1 MATETH
7 RGITYTTSGS
17 ATITVSLDLPLWAGV
32 DQDDTAWLARGA
44 TAASKADVFYPGTLG
59 GFKAI
64 NADASNKMQPR
75 MVCLTLGNLAD
86 AETLT
91 LSGNCNAILTHMS
104 NANESV
110 AADVAN
116 NHHRHPLLST
126 AVSGLVMTATCKRS
140 DDGATG
146 DTTNA
151 LVWLLVA

>member
-1 MATETH
+1 MATATH

-17 ATITVSLDLPLWAGV
+17 ATITVGIDLPLWAGV
-32 DQDDTAWLARGA
+32 DQDDESWL
-44 TAASKADVFYPGTLG
+44 TSYPGALTSFEPRQTDG
-59 GFKAI
+59 A
-64 NADASNKMQPR
+64 NRMQPR
-75 MVCLTLGNLAD
+75 LVCLTLGNLAD

-91 LSGNCNAILTHMS
+91 LSGDCNAILTHMS

-110 AADVAN
+110 SADVAN

-146 DTTNA
+146 DTSNA